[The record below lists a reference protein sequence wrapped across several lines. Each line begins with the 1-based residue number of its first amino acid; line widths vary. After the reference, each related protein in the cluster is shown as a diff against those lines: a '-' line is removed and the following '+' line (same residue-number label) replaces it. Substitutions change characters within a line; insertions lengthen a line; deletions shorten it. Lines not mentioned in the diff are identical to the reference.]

1 MEATPSQFVPRARQ
15 DDPQEILAP
24 FALNSQLPVRK
35 RLLSWTTK
43 TQADKLRRTK
53 TLLSKTAQ
61 ELENNSIFEE
71 TVKNITT
78 YDTAHRIA
86 LFLRKAPVN
95 RRRYAFSNALGW
107 SVGVAGKP
115 YGDVLLRVTLR
126 DEAVLLGIGGP
137 GDPELQPFRAMDL
150 RGVRVP
156 VEELTAHPERIAV
169 VFHEGRDPGG
179 IYFREYVLVNEG
191 MVESWAIGTEDVLAE
206 LRKSR
211 EALERLVKVSPEQGI
226 QEDTG
231 LSLALDRNPV
241 HLAPRALVQRPRHQ
255 RAALFLEQGQR
266 PAHPAAAR
274 PFHAARGAGAPAQE
288 SHPPPAPGGA
298 PAAPATAAEQVQEAP
313 HRAVLSGRAALRD
326 HGPLAPTPVSP
337 RISVR
342 RAASISTESTPSPST
357 VRSFWSATAC
367 MPSQGLSV

>member
-1 MEATPSQFVPRARQ
+1 VASVVPPEPGPAASAPAPAPGSMEATPSQFVPRARQ

-231 LSLALDRNPV
+231 LSSLWTGTPSTWPHAPWFNVLGTNGPPYFWSKANVQHILQQLDPSTQ
-241 HLAPRALVQRPRHQ
+241 P
-255 RAALFLEQGQR
+255 AALEHQPRKATLLR
-266 PAHPAAAR
+266 L
-274 PFHAARGAGAPAQE
+274 
-288 SHPPPAPGGA
+288 
-298 PAAPATAAEQVQEAP
+298 PAAPPPPPQP
-313 HRAVLSGRAALRD
+313 
-326 HGPLAPTPVSP
+326 P
-337 RISVR
+337 
-342 RAASISTESTPSPST
+342 PSKYKKRPIEL
-357 VRSFWSATAC
+357 F
-367 MPSQGLSV
+367 